1 MQSNYTF
8 MTTFNTSLK
17 GFLPS
22 ALSGYM
28 ALASSILSIILTV
41 VLVALV
47 HSQATGHVKEN
58 IGNGLGELAQQT
70 ADKLDRGMYE
80 RYREVGLIAKRL
92 AELDPVREADRRRH
106 MLDDAVQTYGYYSWL
121 GFAGLDGTVHAAA
134 RGLLEGANVAQRPW
148 FSNALKGI
156 HIGDVHE
163 AVKLAKL
170 LPSEDGQPLRFVDVA
185 FPVAGAAGKP
195 VGVLGAH
202 MSWQWA
208 RDVERSVILPIQ
220 ASRQVEALIVSRDG
234 TVLLG
239 PSALLGDKIDLPS
252 FDQARNN
259 KGVGYHLETWPDG
272 KDYLVG
278 YSQTRGYADYPGL
291 GWVVLLRQE
300 ADNAYAP
307 VRKLSQYALWTG
319 VSLAVLFSLAGGLVA
334 NWITQPIK
342 QLQQDADR
350 IRHGQ
355 AATITP
361 TGRSYDEVQSLSG
374 ALNTLLDDLLRR
386 SRQLESLNQTLEQ
399 RVDERTRELAGALA
413 TVQQTAQRIQTIVE
427 SAQDAFIGMDRS
439 GVVTD
444 WNSQA
449 ELMLGWTREEA
460 VGRSLGALALPRRF
474 QAGFE
479 RALQEHRSTG
489 VARDLSG
496 RIERVVVDRHGN
508 ELPVELSIGSAGQG
522 ERGFFSLFV
531 RDISQRK
538 RVDEMKNE
546 LVATVSHELRTPLT
560 SMRDSLSLLQSGAA
574 GELDDE
580 AQELVGIAHRHC
592 ERLVRLVS
600 DMLDVEKVA
609 SGKVAVQPR
618 PERFLPVVQDALAAI
633 RVQAADAGVALAPGW
648 RAELDSLV
656 VEVDRDRI
664 TQVLLNLLSNAV
676 KFAPRGSSIDV
687 GVELGA
693 DGQGVRVSVADRG
706 PGVPLEFRDRIFQ
719 RFAQADPGANQKTST
734 GLGLAISRQIV
745 IEHGGQLGFE
755 DRVEG
760 GAVFH
765 VDLPL
770 TQATHLVA

>member
-1 MQSNYTF
+1 MHANYTF
-8 MTTFNTSLK
+8 MTKLTTSFR
-17 GFLPS
+17 GILPS
-22 ALSGYM
+22 GLSGYM

-47 HSQATGHVKEN
+47 HRQATEHFKEN

-70 ADKLDRGMYE
+70 ADKLDRGMFE
-80 RYREVGLIAKRL
+80 RYREVSLVAKRL
-92 AELDPVREADRRRH
+92 AELEPVREADRRRR

-121 GFAGLDGTVHAAA
+121 GLAGMDGTVQASA

-185 FPVAGAAGKP
+185 FPVAGPDGTPA
-195 VGVLGAH
+195 GVLGAH
-202 MSWQWA
+202 LSWQWA

-220 ASRQVEALIVSRDG
+220 ASRQVQALIASRDG

-239 PSALLGDKIDLPS
+239 PPEMLGEKLDLHS
-252 FDQARNN
+252 FNQARNN

-278 YSQTRGYADYPGL
+278 YSQTRGHADFPGL
-291 GWVVLLRQE
+291 GWVVLLRQD
-300 ADNAYAP
+300 ATNAYAP
-307 VRKLSQYALWTG
+307 VRRLSQYALWTG

-350 IRHGQ
+350 IRQGE

-361 TGRSYDEVQSLSG
+361 NARSYDEVQSLSG

-386 SRQLESLNQTLEQ
+386 SRQLESLNQTLEE
-399 RVDERTRELAGALA
+399 RVEERTGELAGALA

-427 SAQDAFIGMDRS
+427 SAHEAFVGMDRN

-449 ELMLGWTREEA
+449 ELLLGWSREEA
-460 VGRSLGALALPRRF
+460 IGRSLGALALPRRF

-479 RALQEHRSTG
+479 RALQEYRSTG

-496 RIERVVVDRHGN
+496 RVERTVIDRHGN
-508 ELPVELSIGSAGQG
+508 ELPVEISIGSAGQG
-522 ERGFFSLFV
+522 ERGFFSLFI

-538 RVDEMKNE
+538 RVDQMKNE

-560 SMRDSLSLLQSGAA
+560 SMRASLSLLQSGAA
-574 GELDDE
+574 GHLDAE

-600 DMLDVEKVA
+600 DMLDIEKVA

-618 PERFLPVVQDALAAI
+618 PERFLPVVLDALAAI
-633 RVQAADAGVALAPGW
+633 RAQAADAGVALAPHW
-648 RAELDSLV
+648 SAELDTLV

-676 KFAPRGSSIDV
+676 KFAPSGSS
-687 GVELGA
+687 VEVAITDGDGA
-693 DGQGVRVSVADRG
+693 VRISVADRG
-706 PGVPLEFRDRIFQ
+706 AGVPAAFRDRIFQ

-755 DRVEG
+755 DRVG
-760 GAVFH
+760 GGTVFH

-770 TQATHLVA
+770 VQATHMVA